1 MCLKLVESCLAK
13 GLTIAVA
20 ESCTGG
26 WLGKEI
32 TAVPGA
38 SAVFQGG
45 IICYADSVKRELLKV
60 PDAILES
67 EGAVSA
73 ACAEAMVR
81 GVLALFKC
89 DLAVA
94 ITGIAGPA
102 GATAEKPVGL
112 VYICAAT
119 EEVLLSKGL
128 IFDGDRESVRR
139 QAVAAAVEMLCKMI

>member
-1 MCLKLVESCLAK
+1 MCLNLIESCLAR
-13 GLTIAVA
+13 GLTVAVA

-38 SAVFQGG
+38 SAVFKGG
-45 IICYADSVKRELLKV
+45 VICYADAVKRELLKV

-73 ACAEAMVR
+73 ACAEAMAKGVR
-81 GVLALFKC
+81 ELLQS

-102 GATAEKPVGL
+102 GATDEKPVGL

-119 EEVLLSKGL
+119 EEALLSKGL
-128 IFDGDRESVRR
+128 LFGGDRDSVRK
-139 QAVAAAVEMLCKMI
+139 QAVAAAVEMLCKML